1 MRAASAAT
9 DCWIP
14 LVCCVASC
22 RISPFFCSASCTRI
36 ACCATTA
43 WPNSVSAPA
52 TTPAVTPSPIAGAA
66 LSGGAGRG
74 PAAACAGEGRVGA
87 NLPPPLAGA
96 GRGGGAAG
104 GLCGA
109 AAGGPPPPPPPRGG
123 GRNRAPPPQRGGGGG

>member
-43 WPNSVSAPA
+43 WPNSVSATA
-52 TTPAVTPSPIAGAA
+52 VTPAVTPSPIAGAD
-66 LSGGAGRG
+66 LSGGAGPG
-74 PAAACAGEGRVGA
+74 PAAACAREGRGA
-87 NLPPPLAGA
+87 ASLPPPLAGE
-96 GRGGGAAG
+96 GRGWGPGG
-104 GLCGA
+104 GLCG
-109 AAGGPPPPPPPRGG
+109 
-123 GRNRAPPPQRGGGGG
+123 GGGGGGGRPPPHPGGGGE